1 MMTKVIFLA
10 IGTVLS
16 MVYIFL
22 LLRGSRYDNK
32 IEGLPDEGYSDKE
45 LFSAGYFLQYRVPW
59 LSMKSKIGR
68 KLMAQA
74 QILHPENQGRFAE
87 YWARLYWART
97 LSLSLL
103 VLAFVFCAASWMDGV
118 MVYATLIVG
127 VVGVYAVYNQGANEM
142 DKQVKKRS
150 TACLLEFSNVVAKLA
165 LLLNCNETIIEA
177 WRTVAYS
184 KKGPMYDLMQE
195 ASVDMDNNVPLE
207 SALYNFGVRTA
218 SPEIRKFASI
228 IIQNAARG
236 GSDMTVFMRQQAQ
249 EMGAQRRQLM
259 LRRGDEAAAQL
270 LIPTTLILVGI
281 MAIILV
287 AALAS
292 MNLSL

>member
-1 MMTKVIFLA
+1 MMIKVIFLA
-10 IGTVLS
+10 IGTVIS
-16 MVYIFL
+16 VFYIL
-22 LLRGSRYDNK
+22 LLLLGSRYDSK
-32 IEGLPDEGYSDKE
+32 IEGLPQEGYSDKE
-45 LFSAGYFLQYRVPW
+45 LFSAGYLLQYRVPW
-59 LSMKSKIGR
+59 LSMKSKMGQ

-97 LSLSLL
+97 LSLSIL
-103 VLAFVFCAASWMDGV
+103 VMAFVFCAAAWMEGI
-118 MVYATLIVG
+118 MVYATLLVG

-142 DKQVKKRS
+142 ANQIKKRS
-150 TACLLEFSNVVAKLA
+150 TACLLEFSNVVSKLA

-184 KKGPMYDLMQE
+184 KTGPIYDLMQD

-207 SALYNFGVRTA
+207 SAIYNFGVRTA

-249 EMGAQRRQLM
+249 EMGARRRQLM
-259 LRRGDEAAAQL
+259 LQRGDEAAARL
-270 LIPTTLILVGI
+270 LIPTTLILIGI

-287 AALAS
+287 AALAN